1 LNCCSAAPTRGV
13 LFLSGVKTKTTDGP
27 ESPLARFNNERD
39 EHQAAI
45 EAMVGAI
52 ADAQVN

>member
-1 LNCCSAAPTRGV
+1 LQRRANARRFACGGV
-13 LFLSGVKTKTTDGP
+13 RTKKTDGP